1 MPDRSSHDSI
11 VHCMNIA
18 FVMYSSHHRFS
29 PDSVESFF
37 FFFFTSMRCF
47 LTSYLML
54 FSFKSDGQ
62 GQKQSWSTS
71 TPIQHFTMPARSPG
85 DFNRIASQ
93 FDNNMR
99 RKLENQR
106 YVQVPYTHYPLNY
119 GPHFGNFQGIQ
130 SIQSQNLLQNSVGLQ
145 GNPRHFMQS
154 HITPMQPGTAV
165 HFSHQM
171 PAQSSEAYNAFTA
184 YNNPF
189 GMFWRPN

>member
-1 MPDRSSHDSI
+1 MFS
-11 VHCMNIA
+11 NIL
-18 FVMYSSHHRFS
+18 F
-29 PDSVESFF
+29 
-37 FFFFTSMRCF
+37 
-47 LTSYLML
+47 ML

-62 GQKQSWSTS
+62 RQKQSWSTS
-71 TPIQHFTMPARSPG
+71 TPKQLFTMPARSPG
-85 DFNRIASQ
+85 DFSRIASCQ

-99 RKLENQR
+99 KKLENQR

-130 SIQSQNLLQNSVGLQ
+130 SIQSQNPLHNGVGLQ
-145 GNPRHFMQS
+145 GNPFVQS
-154 HITPMQPGTAV
+154 YITPMQPGTAV

-171 PAQSSEAYNAFTA
+171 TTQSSEAYNAFTA

>member
-1 MPDRSSHDSI
+1 
-11 VHCMNIA
+11 
-18 FVMYSSHHRFS
+18 MYLGHHLFS
-29 PDSVESFF
+29 PWFCRKFLVFF
-37 FFFFTSMRCF
+37 YPHEMFSNILF
-47 LTSYLML
+47 ML

-62 GQKQSWSTS
+62 RQKQSWSTS
-71 TPIQHFTMPARSPG
+71 TPKQHFTMPARSPG
-85 DFNRIASQ
+85 DFSRIASCQ

-99 RKLENQR
+99 KKLENQR

-130 SIQSQNLLQNSVGLQ
+130 SIQSQNPLHNGVGLQ
-145 GNPRHFMQS
+145 GNPFVQS
-154 HITPMQPGTAV
+154 YITPMQPGTAV

-171 PAQSSEAYNAFTA
+171 TTQSSEAYNAFTA